1 MDELRAFSEVSFSS
15 MTLERRLR
23 CSKDIVF
30 LPETANNCWWF
41 IVILGSSSN
50 GVGTGGVVAIA
61 FCWYRAS

>member
-1 MDELRAFSEVSFSS
+1 MSVAGIPRSGVPIPEVPGGGGTS
-15 MTLERRLR
+15 LG
-23 CSKDIVF
+23 I
-30 LPETANNCWWF
+30 AACWWF